1 MRHCS
6 AALLA
11 LALCCASLAA
21 AAQEAGRVY
30 RLGFLWLGASD
41 GRPSPWFGDL
51 RAGLSE
57 RGFVEGRNL
66 VIEIRDGK
74 GQAALLPEKA
84 NELVSLKVDAIFT
97 AGTAATLAAKAATQ
111 SIPVVFGSAADP
123 VGKGIVTSLARPGG
137 NVTGFSMELGRTK
150 AFGILKEL
158 APAVRQIGLLY
169 DPADIPVGYL
179 PGFIATLAK
188 AAEAVGATLVA
199 QPAKAANDIG
209 VAFAAML
216 SQKVDA
222 VVINND
228 ASLGNV
234 SGQLASLT
242 LQSDLPSACLSRRFA
257 EAGCLFSY
265 GEDQHDQYHR
275 AAAQLAKIWQ
285 GAKPGELPVEQATK
299 FELVINLK
307 TAQALK
313 LTVSPSLLAFASEV
327 IE

>member
-84 NELVSLKVDAIFT
+84 NELVSLKVDAILT
-97 AGTAATLAAKAATQ
+97 EGTAATLAAKAATQ
-111 SIPVVFGSAADP
+111 SIPVVFGSAANP
-123 VGKGIVTSLARPGG
+123 VERGIVTSLARPGG
-137 NVTGFSMELGRTK
+137 NVTGFSLELGRTK
-150 AFGILKEL
+150 VFEILKEL
-158 APAVRQIGLLY
+158 APDRRRIGLLY
-169 DPADIPVGYL
+169 DPANIPVDYL

-188 AAEAVGATLVA
+188 A
-199 QPAKAANDIG
+199 
-209 VAFAAML
+209 
-216 SQKVDA
+216 
-222 VVINND
+222 
-228 ASLGNV
+228 
-234 SGQLASLT
+234 
-242 LQSDLPSACLSRRFA
+242 
-257 EAGCLFSY
+257 
-265 GEDQHDQYHR
+265 
-275 AAAQLAKIWQ
+275 
-285 GAKPGELPVEQATK
+285 
-299 FELVINLK
+299 
-307 TAQALK
+307 
-313 LTVSPSLLAFASEV
+313 
-327 IE
+327 

>member
-1 MRHCS
+1 MRHR
-6 AALLA
+6 AAVLLA

-41 GRPSPWFGDL
+41 GRPSPWIGDV

-57 RGFVEGRNL
+57 RGFLEGRNL

-84 NELVSLKVDAIFT
+84 NELVALKVDAIFT
-97 AGTAATLAAKAATQ
+97 QGTSATLAAKAATQ
-111 SIPVVFGSAADP
+111 TVPVVFGSAADP

-137 NVTGFSMELGRTK
+137 NVTGFSLELGRTK
-150 AFGILKEL
+150 AFEFLKEL
-158 APAVRQIGLLY
+158 APGVHRIGLLY
-169 DPADIPVGYL
+169 DPADIPADYL

-199 QPAKAANDIG
+199 RPVKDANDIDA
-209 VAFAAML
+209 AFAAML
-216 SQKVDA
+216 SHKVEA

-234 SGQLASLT
+234 RGQLASLT
-242 LQSDLPSACLSRRFA
+242 LQSGLPSACLSRLFA
-257 EAGCLFSY
+257 VAGCLFSY
-265 GEDQHDQYHR
+265 GEDQHDQYRR
-275 AAAQLAKIWQ
+275 AAAQLVKIWQ

-307 TAQALK
+307 TARALK
-313 LTVSPSLLAFASEV
+313 LTVSPSLLAFANEV